1 MTGSAARAFVL
12 AAAIA
17 AAGGCRRGT
26 SATATAS
33 GPDGA
38 APATAP
44 APAPAPAARRF
55 HRIDVHTHIGPDG
68 IPRAIRLMDE
78 WGIDGVVNLSGMYP
92 GPPRG
97 MLETQLAAAAT
108 GRGRI
113 AVFMT
118 PNFRLVRMGKG
129 YGEAMADELT
139 AGHKLGA
146 RGLKIT
152 KGLGLGIPAA
162 YGKHLL
168 PVDDPGLD
176 PLFERAGALGMPVA
190 IHIGDPKAFWKPVS
204 PDNERWDELR
214 VHPEWSFYGPG
225 IPSWQQLYDQFERL
239 VARHKKT
246 TFIGVHFG
254 NDPEDPD
261 NVARM
266 LDKYPNFFIDTA
278 ARVPE
283 IGRHPQEKMRRFYA
297 KYQDRVLFGTDT
309 GIGAEDADM
318 MYGSTGA
325 DVPTRADEV
334 RFFTST
340 WRYFETPDRQF
351 ESPTPIQG
359 RWKIDGVGLP
369 ESVLRKIYFDNAA
382 RILRWRPPGT

>member
-1 MTGSAARAFVL
+1 VAVAADGAPSPTRP
-12 AAAIA
+12 AAAP
-17 AAGGCRRGT
+17 RRY
-26 SATATAS
+26 
-33 GPDGA
+33 
-38 APATAP
+38 
-44 APAPAPAARRF
+44 R
-55 HRIDVHTHIGPDG
+55 RIDVHTHIGPDG
-68 IPRAIRLMDE
+68 IARAVRLMDE
-78 WGIDGVVNLSGMYP
+78 WGIDGVVNLSGMHP

-97 MLETQLAAAAT
+97 LLEMQLAAAAT
-108 GRGRI
+108 GGGRI
-113 AVFMT
+113 VVFMT
-118 PNFRLVRMGKG
+118 PNFKLVPRMVTG
-129 YGEAMADELT
+129 YGEALAAQLT
-139 AGHKLGA
+139 EGQRLGA

-152 KGLGLGIPAA
+152 KGLGLGIPAPD
-162 YGKHLL
+162 GKHLL

-190 IHIGDPKAFWKPVS
+190 IHIGDPKAFWKPVT

-214 VHPEWSFYGPG
+214 VHPEWSFSGPG
-225 IPSWQQLYDQFERL
+225 IPSWQQLYDAFEHL

-266 LDKYPNFFIDTA
+266 LDKYPNLFIDTA

-283 IGRHPQEKMRRFYA
+283 IGRHAQDKMRRFYA

-309 GIGAEDADM
+309 GIGPDDADM
-318 MYGSTGA
+318 MFGSTGA
-325 DVPTRADEV
+325 EPPTRADEV

-340 WRYFETPDRQF
+340 WRYFETADRQF

-369 ESVLRKIYFDNAA
+369 EPVLRKIYFDNAA
-382 RILRWRPPGT
+382 RLLRWRPPGT